1 MKNFKTFLAESSNNR
16 THAATIKRA
25 VFAAVPEYK
34 NAKWANGGSRVS
46 TSHWKIFNDPKDTKH
61 EGVVRLGVG
70 LLSKDAED
78 SLNKAGGDLHDT
90 HHKIIKE
97 LGKHFHNPKKSLI
110 THGHGEHRYHQEMY
124 FKHDGLKTNE
134 EFVTE
139 AKDHTDRVVHH
150 KGHFWVDREDTESGK
165 QISKPGQ
172 KIKFTHKGK
181 KYSGTVSDEARGRD
195 DDVYKVHLPGVN
207 YKTKD

>member
-1 MKNFKTFLAESSNNR
+1 MKNFKTFLTESSNNR

-124 FKHDGLKTNE
+124 FKHDGPKTNE

-139 AKDHTDRVVHH
+139 ARGKPTHALVLKPHPTE
-150 KGHFWVDREDTESGK
+150 KGRYTIVRINHPDLKFLDMGRPFHDSEHITSRDPVTKHPTMLSGK
-165 QISKPGQ
+165 Y
-172 KIKFTHKGK
+172 KIKI
-181 KYSGTVSDEARGRD
+181 V
-195 DDVYKVHLPGVN
+195 
-207 YKTKD
+207 